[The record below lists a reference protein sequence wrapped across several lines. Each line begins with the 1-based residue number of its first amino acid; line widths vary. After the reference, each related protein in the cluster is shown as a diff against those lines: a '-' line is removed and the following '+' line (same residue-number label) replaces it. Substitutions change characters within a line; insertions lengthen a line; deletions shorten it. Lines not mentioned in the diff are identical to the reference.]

1 MLQVSRAETAGGSPM
16 PPIGMTI
23 VDRYAIFEFWKGIAS
38 KRSIIEFFVGK
49 QLSKIWGY
57 LVNCIKDMGLSLHN
71 DRALELRPELD
82 CEGSRHQV
90 GGGPMRRASL

>member
-1 MLQVSRAETAGGSPM
+1 M

-49 QLSKIWGY
+49 QLSKIWG
-57 LVNCIKDMGLSLHN
+57 LVYITIGRLNYVRNWIVRGAGT
-71 DRALELRPELD
+71 RLE
-82 CEGSRHQV
+82 V
-90 GGGPMRRASL
+90 GQ